1 VRDDRHRDG
10 GDVKR
15 ACISVGTLIA
25 ATAIALSAMVD
36 TVSAAAAQLPDSTRV
51 SVRLI
56 GGITSETTTTGQS
69 LQFVVINDVVV
80 GNEVLIRKDTP
91 VVGVVVRARRVHW
104 GFTHRKPRLAFEF
117 RYTTS
122 PTGQVINLRSTP
134 VRQLDNRIEV
144 VRGGEGHALVWAGGA
159 DVFDAYVDGNY
170 EIS

>member
-1 VRDDRHRDG
+1 VT
-10 GDVKR
+10 R
-15 ACISVGTLIA
+15 ACVSVGALIA
-25 ATAIALSAMVD
+25 ATAIALSLIVA
-36 TVSAAAAQLPDSTRV
+36 TASAAAQLPDSTRV

-69 LQFVVINDVVV
+69 LQFVVMNDVVV

-117 RYTTS
+117 RYTTTA
-122 PTGQVINLRSTP
+122 TGQVINLRSTP

-144 VRGGEGHALVWAGGA
+144 IRGQKGHALVWAGGA
-159 DVFDAYVDGNY
+159 DLFDAYVDGNY